1 MQGQELMSALTPQL
15 SLYRDLLAEIK
26 SRIRAAQNRAA
37 LSANAE
43 MILLYW
49 DIGRMIAARQERE
62 GWGAGVI
69 PKLAVDLKNELPK
82 EKGFSERNLKRML
95 RFFREYP
102 AMAGKVPRPASL
114 LQGDQNQSDGIVP
127 QPAAQLVQPPATAPT
142 LPSNLLFGIPWFHNV
157 ILIEKIKDLPTRYW
171 YACQT
176 LEQGWSRDTLSL
188 QIKNRA
194 HERQGAAITNF
205 SSTLPS
211 IHANIAQGL
220 LKDPYLFDFFT
231 LTEPFLERELE
242 TGLVAHIQKFLIEL
256 GRGFAF
262 VGRQCPLTVSER
274 EFFIDLLF
282 YHLHLR
288 CYIVVDLKK
297 GDFKPEYA
305 GKIHPMRYEIPIC
318 LHPAK
323 LGRRQLLCRLHKR
336 FEKPNRGT
344 SVWPS
349 LFNKRPLANGVGLLR
364 GMPQPSRRHQKGEVS
379 KDRLGETLYKE
390 PTCRLSHG
398 VNFYCSAVD
407 AQLRHA
413 GDAPTIGLILCQTK
427 DRILAEYSLKDIH
440 KPIGVADYE
449 LTRALPAELAS
460 SLPSIETIE
469 AELSDDL
476 EKKDN
481 E

>member
-37 LSANAE
+37 LSANSE

-102 AMAGKVPRPASL
+102 AMAGKVPQPASL

-127 QPAAQLVQPPATAPT
+127 QPAAQLIQPPATASA
-142 LPSNLLFGIPWFHNV
+142 LPPNLLFGIPWFHNV

-262 VGRQCPLTVSER
+262 VGRQCPLTVSDR

-305 GKIHPMRYEIPIC
+305 GKM
-318 LHPAK
+318 
-323 LGRRQLLCRLHKR
+323 
-336 FEKPNRGT
+336 
-344 SVWPS
+344 
-349 LFNKRPLANGVGLLR
+349 
-364 GMPQPSRRHQKGEVS
+364 
-379 KDRLGETLYKE
+379 
-390 PTCRLSHG
+390 
-398 VNFYCSAVD
+398 NFYCSAVD

>member
-1 MQGQELMSALTPQL
+1 MSEITPQFA
-15 SLYRDLLAEIK
+15 LYRELLDEIK

-102 AMAGKVPRPASL
+102 AMAGKVPQPASL
-114 LQGDQNQSDGIVP
+114 LQGDQNQPDGIVP
-127 QPAAQLVQPPATAPT
+127 QPAAQLIQPPATPSALPT
-142 LPSNLLFGIPWFHNV
+142 NLLFGIPWYHNV

-171 YACQT
+171 YARQT
-176 LEQGWSRDTLSL
+176 LEQGWSRDTLGL

-194 HERQGAAITNF
+194 HERQGTAITNF
-205 SSTLPS
+205 SSTLSS
-211 IHANIAQGL
+211 IHASIAQGL
-220 LKDPYLFDFFT
+220 LKDPYLFDFLT

-242 TGLVAHIQKFLIEL
+242 TSLVAHIQKFLIEL

-262 VGRQCPLTVSER
+262 VGRQCPLTVSDR

-282 YHLHLR
+282 YQLHLR
-288 CYIVVDLKK
+288 CFIVVDLKK
-297 GDFKPEYA
+297 VDFKPEYA
-305 GKIHPMRYEIPIC
+305 GKM
-318 LHPAK
+318 
-323 LGRRQLLCRLHKR
+323 
-336 FEKPNRGT
+336 
-344 SVWPS
+344 
-349 LFNKRPLANGVGLLR
+349 
-364 GMPQPSRRHQKGEVS
+364 
-379 KDRLGETLYKE
+379 
-390 PTCRLSHG
+390 
-398 VNFYCSAVD
+398 NFYCSAVD
-407 AQLRHA
+407 AHLSHA

-449 LTRALPAELAS
+449 LT
-460 SLPSIETIE
+460 
-469 AELSDDL
+469 
-476 EKKDN
+476 
-481 E
+481 